1 MITLELVETVQ
12 LTTHFAMDPSQFFTN
27 TVMSSFI
34 DNLCA
39 LLGVTDTSRVK
50 IVGVYTGSTIVK
62 TMILPPNTNNSTDNS
77 TDNST
82 NSSAFS
88 NALEP
93 TLAQVQVTLANLI
106 QNGTYSG
113 SMLNAT
119 GYQVITSSTI
129 LVQAPNL
136 SNN

>member
-1 MITLELVETVQ
+1 
-12 LTTHFAMDPSQFFTN
+12 
-27 TVMSSFI
+27 MSSFI

-82 NSSAFS
+82 SSSIDPAT
-88 NALEP
+88 LEP
-93 TLAQVQVTLANLI
+93 TLAQVQQTLASLI

-119 GYQVITSSTI
+119 GYQVITSTTA
-129 LVQAPNL
+129 LY
-136 SNN
+136 